1 MTLAQLRYFCTAAR
15 LHSITQAADALFV
28 TQPTISIAIR
38 DLEKE
43 FGIPLFSHRGG
54 RLAMTEEGALF
65 YEKASAI
72 LTMCDDL
79 RAEYSVKASLKSR
92 VRIGIPP
99 LLSTVFFPELLT
111 AFHQKYPDTW
121 LELQEFGSV
130 RACSLVQDEVL
141 DAALVN
147 MEMPDI
153 EKYKTHVLKTEP
165 LSFAVTKEHPFANKT
180 SISLRDL
187 DGHSLILYNQDSVQN
202 QILQARF
209 DALRISPRIILKSS
223 QIPTILNFL
232 RGGSCG
238 CFLYKDLLPMLPEII
253 GIPLDPPLETK
264 VGLVWKRGRYM
275 SKGLETFL
283 SFCKE
288 YYRSGNTN

>member
-1 MTLAQLRYFCTAAR
+1 MTLAQLRYFCTAAQ
-15 LHSITQAADALFV
+15 LHSITQAADFLFV

-43 FGIPLFSHRGG
+43 FGIPLFSHRSG
-54 RLAMTEEGALF
+54 RLAITEEGALF

-79 RAEYSVKASLKSR
+79 HAEYSVRTSRKSR

-99 LLSTVFFPELLT
+99 LLSTVFFPELVT
-111 AFHQKYPDTW
+111 AFHTENPDVW

-130 RACSLVQDEVL
+130 RACMLVQDEVI

-153 EKYKTHVLKTEP
+153 EKFKSQVLRTEP
-165 LSFAVTKEHPFANKT
+165 LYFSFMKGHPFENKT
-180 SISLRDL
+180 ALSLKDL
-187 DGHSLILYNQDSVQN
+187 DNQPLILYNQDSVQN
-202 QILQARF
+202 KTLQSRF
-209 DALRISPRIILKSS
+209 DALHISPQIILKSS
-223 QIPTILNFL
+223 QIPTIVNFL

-238 CFLYKDLLPMLPEII
+238 CFLYKDILPQLPEVI
-253 GIPLDPPLETK
+253 GIPIDPPTETK
-264 VGLVWKRGRYM
+264 IGLVWKRGRYI
-275 SKGLETFL
+275 SKGLEAFL
-283 SFCKE
+283 VFCKK
-288 YYRSGNTN
+288 YYQ